1 MLHTDAVSAL
11 PMLELPYF
19 LYLEYF
25 VKKLCFIIQISI
37 IVSHDLFVSLID
49 GLNLYEDLLLS

>member
-1 MLHTDAVSAL
+1 
-11 PMLELPYF
+11 MLELPYF